1 MRLFPTCLLLLAFSS
16 ACGPAAGTE
25 TITSSGP
32 QPYLTVTPSAT
43 ASLIP
48 PLTHA
53 FLPTATPVVY
63 VVVSGDTLSGI
74 AARNQISL
82 EALIAA
88 NPGIQLSVLSVGTKL
103 NIPVGSALPGESTPT
118 PLPLAVRQA
127 RCWPGAEGGLW
138 CFAAVENNRA
148 ESVENLSAQFTL
160 LSADG
165 QTGPSQVAFAPLD
178 LLPTGRSMPIAA
190 YFPPP
195 VPAEAAPRLELLTS
209 IRLPP
214 GDSRYLPVAIQD
226 SLVSVDWSGRSAQV
240 SGRVVLTAPT
250 GSAKSLWVLGVAYDS
265 AGNVVGVRR
274 WEAATALEA
283 GKDLRFDFMISS
295 VGPGIARVEFLTEAR
310 P

>member
-1 MRLFPTCLLLLAFSS
+1 
-16 ACGPAAGTE
+16 
-25 TITSSGP
+25 
-32 QPYLTVTPSAT
+32 
-43 ASLIP
+43 
-48 PLTHA
+48 
-53 FLPTATPVVY
+53 
-63 VVVSGDTLSGI
+63 
-74 AARNQISL
+74 
-82 EALIAA
+82 
-88 NPGIQLSVLSVGTKL
+88 
-103 NIPVGSALPGESTPT
+103 
-118 PLPLAVRQA
+118 
-127 RCWPGAEGGLW
+127 
-138 CFAAVENNRA
+138 
-148 ESVENLSAQFTL
+148 
-160 LSADG
+160 
-165 QTGPSQVAFAPLD
+165 
-178 LLPTGRSMPIAA
+178 MPIAA